1 MSNLKKYV
9 ASRALVT
16 GGTSG
21 IGAAIARQLASQGTS
36 LVLVGR
42 NYQALK
48 ERVAELEPLVKV
60 EGILADLGLSRDLTR
75 LEERLADTHE
85 PVDFLVN
92 CAGYSVT
99 GPTVEQ
105 PLDALLSLLDVNV
118 VALVRLS
125 LAAAKRMMGEGH
137 GRILNISSIAA
148 YRSTPGSV
156 MYAGSKSFVN
166 AFSRGLALELKP
178 AGVVVTCVCPG
189 STDTPF
195 FPRAGIDIER
205 IRSRG
210 VAVQEADEVASVAL
224 AAVAAGDTV
233 TLTSTSNS
241 SNVLQGV
248 LTEWQATTVRNPAD
262 PKIEH
267 PMPLRERTSV

>member
-1 MSNLKKYV
+1 M
-9 ASRALVT
+9 AEWSRALVT

-21 IGAAIARQLASQGTS
+21 IGAAIARRLASQGTS

-42 NYQALK
+42 NQQALN
-48 ERVAELEPLVKV
+48 ERVAELEPLVRV
-60 EGILADLGLSRDLTR
+60 ESIVADLSLSPDLTR
-75 LEERLADTHE
+75 VEERVVDTHD
-85 PVDFLVN
+85 PVDLLVN

-118 VALVRLS
+118 VALMRLS
-125 LAAAKRMMGEGH
+125 LAAASRMIGEGR
-137 GRILNISSIAA
+137 GWILNISSIAA

-166 AFSRGLALELKP
+166 VFSRGLAMELKP

-195 FPRAGIDIER
+195 FRRAGIDIEG
-205 IRSRG
+205 IRGRG
-210 VAVQEADEVASVAL
+210 FEVQEADEVASVAL

-233 TLTSTSNS
+233 TLTSISNS
-241 SNVLQGV
+241 SNVLRGV
-248 LTEWQATTVRNPAD
+248 LTEWRATTVRNPAD
-262 PKIEH
+262 PQIEH

>member
-1 MSNLKKYV
+1 MAKW
-9 ASRALVT
+9 SRALVT

-21 IGAAIARQLASQGTS
+21 IGAAIARRLASQGTS

-42 NYQALK
+42 NPQALD

-60 EGILADLGLSRDLTR
+60 ESIVADLSLSRDLTR
-75 LEERLADTHE
+75 LEERLLDTHA

-118 VALVRLS
+118 VALMRLS
-125 LAAAKRMMGEGH
+125 LAAAKRMTGD
-137 GRILNISSIAA
+137 GRGWILNISSIAA
-148 YRSTPGSV
+148 YRTTPGSV

-166 AFSRGLALELKP
+166 AFSRGLAMELKP
-178 AGVVVTCVCPG
+178 AGLVVTCVCPG

-195 FPRAGIDIER
+195 FPRAGLDIQR
-205 IRSRG
+205 VRSRG
-210 VAVQEADEVASVAL
+210 IEVQAADEVASVAL
-224 AAVAAGDTV
+224 AAIAAGDTV
-233 TLTSTSNS
+233 TLTSSGNS
-241 SNVLQGV
+241 SNVLGGV
-248 LTEWQATTVRNPAD
+248 LAEWQATTVRNPAD
-262 PKIEH
+262 PEVAH
-267 PMPLRERTSV
+267 PMPPRQENSV